1 MAPLPLFVDFFLE
14 KRTHIRS
21 MWFPLYRTFPH
32 CIGHLQSSFDSLE
45 HSESSFRFDH
55 LNKGWHLVAMAG
67 RTEFH
72 DYLPRDHIQALY
84 TWSRKISN
92 ELSRWFQILLRFWML
107 RSEFS
112 VRRKTLLLTDNPV
125 YLPRSYNLRHMLLQ
139 WCSGYKRAGMWWP
152 GIFRIPQLQLEW
164 YPSLYL
170 HLCQHSFQA
179 Q

>member
-32 CIGHLQSSFDSLE
+32 CIGHLQSLFDSLE

-92 ELSRWFQILLRFWML
+92 YHDRSKFYWDSECCVQNFQSEEKLYYLPIIQCICRDHIINGICCCNDVRDTKEQVCDDLKF
-107 RSEFS
+107 SEFPNFS
-112 VRRKTLLLTDNPV
+112 
-125 YLPRSYNLRHMLLQ
+125 
-139 WCSGYKRAGMWWP
+139 
-152 GIFRIPQLQLEW
+152 
-164 YPSLYL
+164 
-170 HLCQHSFQA
+170 
-179 Q
+179 